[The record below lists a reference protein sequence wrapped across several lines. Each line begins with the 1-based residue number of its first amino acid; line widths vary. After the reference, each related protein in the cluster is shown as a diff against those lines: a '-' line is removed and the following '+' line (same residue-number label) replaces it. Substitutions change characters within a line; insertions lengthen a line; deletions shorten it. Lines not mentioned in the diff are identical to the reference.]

1 MTEKLTLTGPADLLA
16 YIPHLLGGTPRE
28 SFVVLTARA
37 GALGATLRV
46 DAPMDA
52 PMDAAPLGFAQ
63 TVTSLAAQDENATAC
78 YLIVYTDEIGDD
90 DRFPYAAHVAAL
102 GNELSTARM
111 PVRKVYLV
119 TSTHWAAYGS
129 TERNPLEQ
137 ITDSNANATLTFMG
151 SAATVDVYN
160 PALLGQ
166 WVEPVQ
172 VPVRSEESVEEARR
186 AWVNALE
193 GPGMPD
199 HETARK
205 LAAWFQ
211 DPYVRDFLLAD
222 TITTNNGVIIDIIL
236 GKFDGRP
243 DWKRVDHAD
252 ALAFELMKAVPE
264 GQRAPML
271 TLMGWLQWL
280 KGSGTHAERYLKLA
294 VEDVP
299 GYRFAELLHEL
310 IGSVY
315 IAEVAKN
322 PETAYKRPIS

>member
-1 MTEKLTLTGPADLLA
+1 MTEKLTLTSPADLLA
-16 YIPHLLGGTPRE
+16 YVPHLLGGTPTE
-28 SFVVLTARA
+28 SFVVLTATA

-46 DAPMDA
+46 DA

-78 YLIVYTDEIGDD
+78 YLIVYTDETSTDA
-90 DRFPYAAHVAAL
+90 RFPYAAHVAAL
-102 GNELSTARM
+102 GNELATARM

-129 TERNPLEQ
+129 TERNPLDQ
-137 ITDSNANATLTFMG
+137 IKDSNANATLTFRG
-151 SAATVDVYN
+151 SVPAVDVYN
-160 PALLGQ
+160 PALLGK

-172 VPVRSEESVEEARR
+172 VPVRTEESVEEARR
-186 AWVNALE
+186 EWGAALE
-193 GPGMPD
+193 TPGMPD

-211 DPYVRDFLLAD
+211 DKYIRDFLMAD
-222 TITTNNGVIIDIIL
+222 IITTNNGVVIDIIL
-236 GKFDGRP
+236 GKFNGRP
-243 DWKRVDHAD
+243 DWKRVDHAETI
-252 ALAFELMKAVPE
+252 AFELMKAVPE

-280 KGSGTHAERYLKLA
+280 KGSGKHAARYLKLA
-294 VEDVP
+294 VEDVH
-299 GYRFAELLHEL
+299 GYQFAEQLYDL
-310 IGSVY
+310 ISSVY

-322 PETAYKRPIS
+322 QETAYKRPTS

>member
-1 MTEKLTLTGPADLLA
+1 MMEKLTLTGPADLLA
-16 YIPHLLGGTPRE
+16 YIPHLLGGTPTDA
-28 SFVVLTARA
+28 FVVLTATA

-46 DAPMDA
+46 DA

-63 TVTSLAAQDENATAC
+63 TVTSLAAQDDSATAC
-78 YLIVYTDEIGDD
+78 YLVVYTDETSTD

-102 GNELSTARM
+102 GNELATARM
-111 PVRKVYLV
+111 PVRKVYVV
-119 TSTHWAAYGS
+119 TSTYWAAYGT

-151 SAATVDVYN
+151 SAGTVDVYN
-160 PALLGQ
+160 PSLLGK

-172 VPVRSEESVEEARR
+172 VPVLTEEAVGQ
-186 AWVNALE
+186 AQQEWDAALQT
-193 GPGMPD
+193 PGTPEK
-199 HETARK
+199 ETARK

-211 DPYVRDFLLAD
+211 VPHLRDMLMAE
-222 TITTNNGVIIDIIL
+222 TITTKNGSMLDL
-236 GKFDGRP
+236 LRGKFDGRP
-243 DWKRVDHAD
+243 DWKRVDRAEV
-252 ALAFELMKAVPE
+252 LAFELMKVVPE

-299 GYRFAELLHEL
+299 HYRLAVLLREELVAVVH
-310 IGSVY
+310 

-322 PETAYKRPIS
+322 PETAYTRPIS

>member
-1 MTEKLTLTGPADLLA
+1 MIEKLTLTSPADLLA
-16 YIPHLLGGTPRE
+16 YIPHLLGGTPTE
-28 SFVVLTARA
+28 SFVVLTATA

-46 DAPMDA
+46 DA

-78 YLIVYTDEIGDD
+78 YLIVYTDETSTD

-102 GNELSTARM
+102 GNELATARM

-119 TSTHWAAYGS
+119 TSTHWAAYGT

-160 PALLGQ
+160 PALLGK

-172 VPVRSEESVEEARR
+172 VPARTEEAVEASTTGMGHCAGDPRH
-186 AWVNALE
+186 A
-193 GPGMPD
+193 GPGDRPETGGLVPSPAPARHAHGRD
-199 HETARK
+199 HHHEQRQH
-205 LAAWFQ
+205 L
-211 DPYVRDFLLAD
+211 DLLQ
-222 TITTNNGVIIDIIL
+222 

-243 DWKRVDHAD
+243 DWKRVDHAEI
-252 ALAFELMKAVPE
+252 LAFELMKVVPE

-294 VEDVP
+294 
-299 GYRFAELLHEL
+299 GRGRA
-310 IGSVY
+310 
-315 IAEVAKN
+315 
-322 PETAYKRPIS
+322 

>member
-1 MTEKLTLTGPADLLA
+1 MMEKLTLTGPADLLA
-16 YIPHLLGGTPRE
+16 YIPHLLGGTPTE
-28 SFVVLTARA
+28 SFVVLTATA

-46 DAPMDA
+46 DA

-78 YLIVYTDEIGDD
+78 YLVVYTDETSDD

-102 GNELSTARM
+102 GNELATARM

-129 TERNPLEQ
+129 TERNPLDQ
-137 ITDSNANATLTFMG
+137 ITDSNANATMTFLG

-160 PALLGQ
+160 PALLGK
-166 WVEPVQ
+166 WVEPVK
-172 VPVRSEESVEEARR
+172 VPTLTEESADQAHREWVTVLEAH
-186 AWVNALE
+186 
-193 GPGMPD
+193 GMPD

-211 DPYVRDFLLAD
+211 VPHLRDVLMAE
-222 TITTNNGVIIDIIL
+222 TITANYSSIL
-236 GKFDGRP
+236 DLLRGKFDGRP
-243 DWKRVDHAD
+243 DWKRVDHAEVV
-252 ALAFELMKAVPE
+252 AFELMKVVPE

-280 KGSGTHAERYLKLA
+280 KGYGKNAASYLKLA
-294 VEDVP
+294 VEDAPDYGMAV
-299 GYRFAELLHEL
+299 LLREL
-310 IGSVY
+310 IVTEQ
-315 IAEVAKN
+315 IAEVTKN
-322 PETAYKRPIS
+322 RDTAYTRPIN

>member
-1 MTEKLTLTGPADLLA
+1 MTEKLTLSSPADLLA
-16 YIPHLLGGTPRE
+16 YVPHLLGGTPTE
-28 SFVVLTARA
+28 SFVVLTATA

-46 DAPMDA
+46 DA

-78 YLIVYTDEIGDD
+78 YLIVYTDETSTDA
-90 DRFPYAAHVAAL
+90 RFPYAAHVAAL
-102 GNELSTARM
+102 GNELATARM

-129 TERNPLEQ
+129 TERNPLDQ
-137 ITDSNANATLTFMG
+137 IKDSNANATLTFRG
-151 SAATVDVYN
+151 SAPNVDVYN
-160 PALLGQ
+160 PALLGK

-172 VPVRSEESVEEARR
+172 VPVRTEETVEEARR
-186 AWVNALE
+186 EWGTVLE
-193 GPGMPD
+193 GAGMPD
-199 HETARK
+199 HETTRK

-211 DPYVRDFLLAD
+211 DTYIRDFLMAD
-222 TITTNNGVIIDIIL
+222 IITTNNGVVIDIFL
-236 GKFDGRP
+236 GKFEGRP
-243 DWKRVDHAD
+243 DWTRVDHAE
-252 ALAFELMKAVPE
+252 AIAFELMKAVPE

-299 GYRFAELLHEL
+299 GYRFAEQLYDL

-322 PETAYKRPIS
+322 QETAYKRPTS